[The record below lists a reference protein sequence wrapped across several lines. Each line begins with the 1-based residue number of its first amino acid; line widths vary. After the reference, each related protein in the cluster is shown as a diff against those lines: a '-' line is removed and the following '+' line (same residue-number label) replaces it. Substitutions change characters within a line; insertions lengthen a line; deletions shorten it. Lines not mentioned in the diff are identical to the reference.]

1 MDRYV
6 CTELVKDVRLRKGMK
21 VSDLINVFRNIHGFT
36 AYHVSKAAEIIRE
49 GIRVCDAR
57 FLSFTAN
64 VVATGLRGILAQLID
79 MGYFNVII
87 TTCGTIDH
95 DIAKSL
101 GGRYCKGYFDADDIE
116 LGSKGLHRLGNIFIP
131 KDDYGLI
138 IEKFTKEL
146 VNDLVKI
153 KKEWGVRELLME
165 VGKRLRNDEN
175 SILGAA
181 YRSGAKVYVPGIVDG
196 AFGTD
201 LFIESQ
207 FTGLKIDILKDM
219 KELSD
224 IVFSSKSSMALIIGG
239 GISKHHTIWWNQFKG
254 GLDYSVYITTAVE
267 WDGSLSGAR
276 TKEAISWGKIK
287 PSAKHVTVYGDA
299 TVLLPIIVSYVIDS
313 S

>member
-1 MDRYV
+1 MSNEFCREV
-6 CTELVKDVRLRKGMK
+6 VKDVRIRKGMN
-21 VSDLINVFRNIHGFT
+21 INDFINILNDIYGFT
-36 AYHVSKAAEIIRE
+36 AHNVYRATQILVE
-49 GIRVCDAR
+49 GIKKCDTR
-57 FLSFTAN
+57 FLAFTAN
-64 VVATGLRGILAQLID
+64 LVATGLRGIIAQLID
-79 MGYFNVII
+79 MKLFNVII

-101 GGRYCKGYFDADDIE
+101 GGRYCKGSFDVDDIE
-116 LGSKGLHRLGNIFIP
+116 LSSKGVYRLGNIFIP
-131 KDDYGLI
+131 KEDYGLI
-138 IEKFTKEL
+138 IEKFTKNLVREL
-146 VNDLVKI
+146 VNV
-153 KKEWGVRELLME
+153 KKEWSVRELLHE
-165 VGKRLRNDEN
+165 VGKRLSNDES

-207 FTGLKIDILKDM
+207 FTGFKINLFKDM

-224 IVFSSKSSMALIIGG
+224 IVFTSKSSLALIIGG

-276 TKEAISWGKIK
+276 TREAITWGKIK

-299 TVLLPIIVSYVIDS
+299 TVILPIIAWYLIENI
-313 S
+313 